1 MERFLKQCTRMAWGV
16 ALAAALL
23 AGCAGQEAGQSASAL
38 PASESAA
45 ETDVAA
51 VEQLL
56 NGEHTLTAA
65 PSGYLGELLAQ
76 NGQGDY
82 RVFDRLLCYTDYTTG
97 TRTPLCDTVG
107 CTHKDENCPAFTPY
121 FREVALAG
129 DWVLTCGRDADG
141 TYSLDVR
148 RPDGGDKRCCS
159 VAWENLFSS
168 LGRICGRG

>member
-97 TRTPLCDTVG
+97 TRTPRS
-107 CTHKDENCPAFTPY
+107 KK
-121 FREVALAG
+121 
-129 DWVLTCGRDADG
+129 LT
-141 TYSLDVR
+141 
-148 RPDGGDKRCCS
+148 RPDNCRDRPS
-159 VAWENLFSS
+159 A
-168 LGRICGRG
+168 